1 MDSPIATPI
10 YLSCGTCVGKARE
23 FISPYERG
31 ILKSKSKKSGGG
43 KRFSTC
49 IRRLRLLSY
58 GLSNVRRLSET
69 EFGLGR
75 TGVFHMY
82 DHILVALDGSEP
94 SGRSGRITIALAAAL
109 GARVTACHVY
119 GCTIH
124 RHRFVEMEPGLPS
137 KYQDGET
144 LNGLRMA
151 HAKLIDEGFRAL
163 SAGYVEDFVASSR
176 TAGIDTESVAMEGR
190 SYVGILHLA
199 RARDVDLIVLG
210 FDGLGAVGNGMLGG
224 TTTRVLGASRCD
236 VLVVREAF
244 EGGSVLV
251 GIDGS
256 REASKAATSA
266 AALAHVLDKPLHLV
280 AAYDPVFHTQVF
292 NVMARALSPQRQS
305 EVGLAGQEKLHDEII
320 NDGLGKLYQQ
330 FLQEA
335 EHNLSDYDIDLRSS
349 IVTGKA
355 YCALNSAALDCG
367 ADLIVVGRYGH
378 HRQSCSRLGSNADAL
393 LRTSSVNVLLVGGVD
408 EVPSQSKQV
417 EAVSQI
423 DAGAPALSWD
433 ADAEARLRR
442 VPSFVRRIAKR
453 AVENAVRESGKN
465 RVSGGDFDAVA
476 ARFGMISRKDS
487 R

>member
-251 GIDGS
+251 GIDPCTSS
-256 REASKAATSA
+256 RLTIPSFTLKYSTLWRGHFRLSAKARSDWPARRNCTMRSSMTGWASCTNSSSRRRNTTSA
-266 AALAHVLDKPLHLV
+266 I
-280 AAYDPVFHTQVF
+280 T
-292 NVMARALSPQRQS
+292 
-305 EVGLAGQEKLHDEII
+305 
-320 NDGLGKLYQQ
+320 
-330 FLQEA
+330 
-335 EHNLSDYDIDLRSS
+335 
-349 IVTGKA
+349 T
-355 YCALNSAALDCG
+355 
-367 ADLIVVGRYGH
+367 LI
-378 HRQSCSRLGSNADAL
+378 
-393 LRTSSVNVLLVGGVD
+393 
-408 EVPSQSKQV
+408 
-417 EAVSQI
+417 
-423 DAGAPALSWD
+423 
-433 ADAEARLRR
+433 
-442 VPSFVRRIAKR
+442 
-453 AVENAVRESGKN
+453 
-465 RVSGGDFDAVA
+465 
-476 ARFGMISRKDS
+476 
-487 R
+487 